1 MLTQDRTDLI
11 ESLFVASDRA
21 FDAGEN
27 RLGSLKL
34 WEAAECALSAVAES
48 RNLPSATEDDHFDL
62 LELLM
67 SQAGRRVDIY
77 DGYDL
82 ISGYLVAGFVQNN
95 VEYDFMEDYLLES
108 SRRSVR
114 RFVKELLPFAMKPS
128 L

>member
-1 MLTQDRTDLI
+1 MLTTDRAELI
-11 ESLFVASDRA
+11 ENLFVASDRA
-21 FDAGEN
+21 FDDGN
-27 RLGSLKL
+27 NKLGSLKL

-48 RNLPSATEDDHFDL
+48 RGMPSATEDDHFDL
-62 LELLM
+62 LEFLM
-67 SQAGRRVDIY
+67 AEIGRRVDVY

-95 VEYDFMEDYLLES
+95 IEYDFMEDYLLES

-114 RFVKELLPFAMKPS
+114 RFVKELLPFALKPS